1 MRRNA
6 AAADRPTNFDHYARG
21 PFRMRLYFVGD
32 GGAQRLLLGSAAAKR
47 KVAAPPRHALYGE
60 PAHFQGDGAA
70 GAIFPPRLPLGD
82 HMIAVIHA
90 QSAARALADGMEP
103 CGLIR

>member
-47 KVAAPPRHALYGE
+47 EVAAPPRHALYGE
-60 PAHFQGDGAA
+60 PAA
-70 GAIFPPRLPLGD
+70 GRRRCWCHLQPRLPLRD